1 MSKISGGGA
10 MDKALPTR
18 TVELDF
24 SPLLENGKRFAVH
37 CETKEDALH
46 FLACLR
52 KKYPEKC
59 SGWEVGETHFGR
71 YSTTCYS
78 PCLNM
83 GELYTLK
90 FCSKGFYVDEGYT
103 IIPYVDLIV
112 VPEIEES
119 EQSLDF
125 LLN

>member
-1 MSKISGGGA
+1 
-10 MDKALPTR
+10 MDKGVVTR
-18 TVELDF
+18 EIELDF
-24 SPLLENGKRFAVH
+24 SPLLVKGQRFAVH
-37 CETKEDALH
+37 CETKEDAEI

-52 KKYPEKC
+52 AKYPERC
-59 SGWEVGETHFGR
+59 RAWREGETHFGK

-83 GELYTLK
+83 DEYDTLK
-90 FCSKGFYVDEGYT
+90 YCNKGYYEDEGYT
-103 IIPYVDLIV
+103 IIPYADLIV
-112 VPEIEES
+112 TPEIQES

>member
-1 MSKISGGGA
+1 
-10 MDKALPTR
+10 MDKGAVIR
-18 TVELDF
+18 EIELDF
-24 SPLLENGKRFAVH
+24 SPLLVKGQRFAVH
-37 CETKEDALH
+37 CETKADAEN

-52 KKYPEKC
+52 ASYPERC
-59 SGWEVGETHFGR
+59 GNWRVGETHFGR

-83 GELYTLK
+83 GEYDTLK
-90 FCSKGFYVDEGYT
+90 YCSKGFYVDEGYT
-103 IIPYVDLIV
+103 IIPYADLIV
-112 VPEIEES
+112 TSEIEES